1 MTPCLGQ
8 WKSSGD
14 AFYSESAMIRTSL
27 GNLIILYLLASIGVI
42 FIVWVIGEIVRR
54 RRQQASTRHII
65 LCSICGNTYRDT
77 SGEKISSCPRCGSL
91 NERGK
96 VREI

>member
-1 MTPCLGQ
+1 
-8 WKSSGD
+8 
-14 AFYSESAMIRTSL
+14 MIGTSL
-27 GNLIILYLLASIGVI
+27 GNLVILYLLASIGVI
-42 FIVWVIGEIVRR
+42 FTIWLIGEIMRR
-54 RRQQASTRHII
+54 RRQQASRKDII
-65 LCSICGNTYRDT
+65 LCSICGNTYRDG